1 MQIADVTLAGFLLFG
16 SIRIFSYLPQIVRV
30 VRDHNG
36 ASAISYTTWSTWTL
50 ANLATASYAGVNL
63 GDPYLAGVSCIYALC
78 CALVLTLTAMKRSGH
93 RRHNGSPRAGV
104 DAQLQGIQTTTR
116 RLIATESARLRQGFC
131 LSPDF
136 EHRLAVQRNQYLRAR
151 LKRWISQ

>member
-1 MQIADVTLAGFLLFG
+1 MQISDLTLAGFLLFG
-16 SIRIFSYLPQIVRV
+16 SIRILSYLPQIICV

-50 ANLATASYAGVNL
+50 ANIATASYAGVNL

-78 CALVLTLTAMKRSGH
+78 CALVLSLTVIKRSGH
-93 RRHNGSPRAGV
+93 RRQHGV
-104 DAQLQGIQTTTR
+104 SRKGNEAELEKIQTATR
-116 RLIATESARLRQGFC
+116 QLIAIEASRLRNSLC

-136 EHRLAVQRNQYLRAR
+136 ERVLSAQRNQYVRTS
-151 LKRWISQ
+151 LKLWINH